1 MTHVLG
7 MLRRRIH
14 LMRFDLG
21 EMSGALGDLGT
32 FIPLAVMLVSSCGMD
47 IGTVLIFAGLFNVIT
62 GVLFNQPIPVQP
74 MKAIAAV
81 AIAEGLA
88 PGEIAAAGFSAGVL
102 VLVLGLTGLVTW
114 AQRVIPKAV
123 VRGIQLGIGIK
134 LAAKGVGMALSLDWW
149 GLDSRAVAGACA
161 LLVLA
166 TAARKRFPSALVVFA
181 AGLGILLLGNLKLLA
196 GASLG
201 WEGFSPVWPSVSEWK
216 IGVLHGAIP
225 QLPLTL
231 LNSVIAVCLL
241 SGDLFPGR
249 AVSVRKMAISVGLMN
264 VGACLF
270 GGMPSCHGSGGLAGQ
285 YRFGGRTGGSVVM
298 LGLAKLAIGLSLGAA
313 AMTILMAFPV
323 SVLGVLLVFAGLEL
337 ALPAHDC
344 NTRETFFVAAATAIG
359 ILAADT
365 WIGFLF
371 GLTAAGLLSRFG
383 RSSDV
388 S

>member
-1 MTHVLG
+1 MVRHR
-7 MLRRRIH
+7 LRS
-14 LMRFDLG
+14 MRFDLG

-32 FIPLAVMLVSSCGMD
+32 FIPLVVLLVSTCGMD
-47 IGTVLIFAGLFNVIT
+47 IGTVLIFAGAFNVIT
-62 GVLFNQPIPVQP
+62 GILFNQPIPVQP

-88 PGEIAAAGFSAGVL
+88 PGQIAAAGFSAGVL

-114 AQRVIPKAV
+114 AQRIIPKAV

-134 LAAKGVGMALSLDWW
+134 LAAMGAEMALSLDWW
-149 GLDSRAVAGACA
+149 GLDSRVVAGACA
-161 LLVLA
+161 MLVLA
-166 TAARKRFPSALVVFA
+166 TAGRKRFPSALIVFA
-181 AGLGILLLGNLKLLA
+181 AGLAIVFLGSSSLLA
-196 GASLG
+196 GATLG
-201 WEGFSPVWPSVSEWK
+201 WGGFSPVWPSLTEWK
-216 IGVLHGAIP
+216 VGILHGAIP

-249 AVSVRKMAISVGLMN
+249 GVSVRKMAISVGLMN
-264 VGACLF
+264 VGACFF

-298 LGLAKLAIGLSLGAA
+298 LGLAKVAIGLTLGAA
-313 AMTILMAFPV
+313 AMTILLAFPV

-344 NTRETFFVAAATAIG
+344 NDRQTFFIAAATAIG

-371 GLTAAGLLSRFG
+371 GLTAAGLLLRFG